1 MSDPVGR
8 DDAGEVRVSIRH
20 ALRTA
25 AGEMDP
31 DVSHLIAAVPR
42 MMAEARRRRV
52 QVPETP
58 LAAVASL
65 AARAIPRLAA
75 AATVLVL
82 LATVML
88 FIDASRTGADRQDLD
103 SVLLGDADAGGIE
116 DLLLGETLRQQ
127 D

>member
-8 DDAGEVRVSIRH
+8 DDAREVRASIRH

-25 AGEMDP
+25 AGEMEP
-31 DVSHLIAAVPR
+31 DVSHLVAAVPR

-58 LAAVASL
+58 LAAVVPL
-65 AARAIPRLAA
+65 AAKAIPRLAA
-75 AATVLVL
+75 AAAVLVL

-88 FIDASRTGADRQDLD
+88 FKDASPTGADRQDLD
-103 SVLLGDADAGGIE
+103 AVLLGGTDAGGVE
-116 DLLLGETLRQQ
+116 DLLLGKTLRQG